1 MFAKKGNRK
10 ANFSELSQ
18 RISIC
23 MVYVKRALS
32 LSIAILLL
40 LLPPATMA
48 QQLINGIVVD
58 ETSGLPLEGASVY
71 FNNTSIGTSANAV
84 GKFSLQL
91 PNLLNAE
98 LIISGVGYERLV
110 YTLPAT
116 IDLHRNYVFKLA
128 QKEQQLR
135 EVLILPDALRRKYL
149 SIFEQN
155 FLGITE
161 EASRSSI
168 ENRKDIY
175 FTSGDDNNTI
185 RAYSDTPLVI
195 INKMLGYKI
204 KFELVDFSFDK
215 GNGRTFYY
223 GYTRFEEMGD
233 KSRWQ
238 KNRRRCY
245 YGSTV
250 HFFRSL
256 IANRLKED
264 AFKIYLIKPVSLS
277 GDTNR
282 VGNGVVKKVHGNQE
296 MAMAVSVSPDQIIM
310 PDTSNINN
318 YILAFKGK
326 LMVQYDKEAASKWYL
341 KKNTF
346 IQGNMP
352 VGFRSYI
359 TIKSD
364 FLQIT
369 STGIVNNPMD
379 VEYSGY
385 WIYEKAA
392 NMLPFNYEPD

>member
-1 MFAKKGNRK
+1 MIFFKSA
-10 ANFSELSQ
+10 
-18 RISIC
+18 I
-23 MVYVKRALS
+23 S

-40 LLPPATMA
+40 LLPHTTMA
-48 QQLINGIVVD
+48 QQFINGTVIS
-58 ETSGLPLEGASVY
+58 ENTGLPLEGASVY
-71 FNNTSIGTSANAV
+71 FNNTSIGTSANAA

-91 PNLLNAE
+91 PNMVNAE
-98 LIISGVGYERLV
+98 LIVSGVGYELLV
-110 YTLPAT
+110 FNVPST
-116 IDLHRNYVFKLA
+116 IDLHKIYVFRLE

-135 EVLILPDALRRKYL
+135 DVLILPDALRRKYL
-149 SIFEQN
+149 GIFEQN

-175 FTSGDDNNTI
+175 FTSGDNNNTI

-204 KFELVDFSFDK
+204 RFELVDFSFDK

-233 KSRWQ
+233 KNRWQ
-238 KNRRRCY
+238 KNRKRCY

-256 IANRLKED
+256 IANRLSED

-282 VGNGVVKKVHGNQE
+282 AANGIVKKVYGQNK
-296 MAMAVSVSPDQIIM
+296 MDMAVPVSAGEIIK
-310 PDTSNINN
+310 PDTSNVYN
-318 YILAFKGK
+318 YKLSFKNK
-326 LMVQYDKEAASKWYL
+326 LMVQYDKEPASKWYL

-346 IQGNMP
+346 IQGSMP
-352 VGFRSYI
+352 VGFRAYI

-369 STGIVNNPMD
+369 STGIINNPMD

>member
-1 MFAKKGNRK
+1 MVFLKSA
-10 ANFSELSQ
+10 
-18 RISIC
+18 ISF
-23 MVYVKRALS
+23 
-32 LSIAILLL
+32 SIAILLL
-40 LLPPATMA
+40 LLPHKIMA
-48 QQLINGIVVD
+48 QQIVNGTVIS
-58 ETSGLPLEGASVY
+58 ENTGLPLEGASVY
-71 FNNTSIGTSANAV
+71 FNNTSIGTSANAA
-84 GKFSLQL
+84 GKFSLPL
-91 PNLLNAE
+91 PNMLNAE

-110 YTLPAT
+110 YNLPVT
-116 IDLHRNYVFKLA
+116 IDLNKTFVFKLA

-135 EVLILPDALRRKYL
+135 DVLILPDALRRKYL

-161 EASRSSI
+161 EASRSNI

-175 FTSGDDNNTI
+175 FTSGENNNTI

-215 GNGRTFYY
+215 ENGRTFYY

-238 KNRRRCY
+238 KNRKRSY

-277 GDTNR
+277 GDTNL
-282 VGNGVVKKVHGNQE
+282 VSNSVLKKVNVNQE
-296 MAMAVSVSPDQIIM
+296 MAMAVSVSPEQIIKS
-310 PDTSNINN
+310 DSSNVNN
-318 YILAFKGK
+318 YKLTFKGK
-326 LMVQYDKEAASKWYL
+326 LMIQYDKEPASKWYL

-352 VGFRSYI
+352 VGFRAYV

-369 STGIVNNPMD
+369 NTGIINNPMD
-379 VEYSGY
+379 VEFSGY

-392 NMLPFNYEPD
+392 NMLPLNYEPD

>member
-1 MFAKKGNRK
+1 MIFLKKVMP
-10 ANFSELSQ
+10 FS
-18 RISIC
+18 
-23 MVYVKRALS
+23 VAV
-32 LSIAILLL
+32 LLL
-40 LLPPATMA
+40 LLPHIIMA
-48 QQLINGIVVD
+48 QQFINGIVIS
-58 ETSGLPLEGASVY
+58 ENTGLPVEGASVY
-71 FNNTSIGTSANAV
+71 FNNTSIGTSANAA
-84 GKFSLQL
+84 GKFLLQL
-91 PNLLNAE
+91 PNMLNAE
-98 LIISGVGYERLV
+98 LIISGVGFERLV
-110 YTLPAT
+110 YILPAT
-116 IDLHRNYVFKLA
+116 IDQKKTYVFKLE

-135 EVLILPDALRRKYL
+135 DVLILPDALRRKYL

-161 EASRSSI
+161 EASRSRI

-175 FTSGDDNNTI
+175 FTSGDDKNTI

-195 INKMLGYKI
+195 INKMLGYRI

-215 GNGRTFYY
+215 ENGRTFYY

-233 KSRWQ
+233 KNKWQ
-238 KNRRRCY
+238 KNRKRSY

-277 GDTNR
+277 GDTNL
-282 VGNGVVKKVHGNQE
+282 VSNSVLKKVNVNQE
-296 MAMAVSVSPDQIIM
+296 MAMAVSVSPEQIIKS
-310 PDTSNINN
+310 DSSNVNN
-318 YILAFKGK
+318 YKLTFKGK
-326 LMVQYDKEAASKWYL
+326 LMVQYDKEPASKWYL

-352 VGFRSYI
+352 VGFRAYV

-369 STGIVNNPMD
+369 NTGIINNPMD
-379 VEYSGY
+379 VEFSGY

-392 NMLPFNYEPD
+392 NMLPLNYEPD

>member
-1 MFAKKGNRK
+1 MVFFKRTIS
-10 ANFSELSQ
+10 FS
-18 RISIC
+18 I
-23 MVYVKRALS
+23 Y
-32 LSIAILLL
+32 LLL
-40 LLPPATMA
+40 LILPHATKA
-48 QQLINGIVVD
+48 QQYINGTVKS
-58 ETSGLPLEGASVY
+58 ENTGLPIEGASVY
-71 FNNTSIGTSANAV
+71 FNNTSIGTSANAAGV
-84 GKFSLQL
+84 FSLQL
-91 PNLLNAE
+91 PNILNAE
-98 LIISGVGYERLV
+98 LIISAVGYELLV
-110 YTLPAT
+110 YNLPSSINQNKT
-116 IDLHRNYVFKLA
+116 YVFKLA
-128 QKEQQLR
+128 KKEQQLR
-135 EVLILPDALRRKYL
+135 DVMILPEELRRKYL

-161 EASRSSI
+161 EASRSRI

-175 FTSGDDNNTI
+175 FTSGDNKNTI

-204 KFELVDFSFDK
+204 NFELVDFSFDK
-215 GNGRTFYY
+215 EDGRTFYY

-238 KNRRRCY
+238 KNRKQCY

-256 IANRLKED
+256 IANRLKEE
-264 AFKIYLIKPVSLS
+264 AFKIYLIKPVSIS
-277 GDTNR
+277 SDTPGMAN
-282 VGNGVVKKVHGNQE
+282 NGTKNVRGKEE
-296 MAMAVSVSPDQIIM
+296 MAMAVSVSADQIIM
-310 PDTSNINN
+310 PDTSNVNT
-318 YILAFKGK
+318 YKLAFKGK
-326 LMVQYDKEAASKWYL
+326 LMVQYYKDPASKWYL
-341 KKNTF
+341 KKNNF

-352 VGFRSYI
+352 VGFRSYV
-359 TIKSD
+359 TVKSN

>member
-1 MFAKKGNRK
+1 MP
-10 ANFSELSQ
+10 FS
-18 RISIC
+18 
-23 MVYVKRALS
+23 VAV
-32 LSIAILLL
+32 LLL
-40 LLPPATMA
+40 LLPHIIMA
-48 QQLINGIVVD
+48 QQFINGIVIS
-58 ETSGLPLEGASVY
+58 ENTGLPVEGASVY
-71 FNNTSIGTSANAV
+71 FNNTSIGTSANAA
-84 GKFSLQL
+84 GKFLLQL
-91 PNLLNAE
+91 PNMLNAE
-98 LIISGVGYERLV
+98 LIVSGVGFERLV
-110 YTLPAT
+110 YILPAT
-116 IDLHRNYVFKLA
+116 IDQKKTYVFKLE

-135 EVLILPDALRRKYL
+135 DVLILPDALRRKYL

-161 EASRSSI
+161 EASRSRI

-175 FTSGDDNNTI
+175 FTSGDDKNTI

-195 INKMLGYKI
+195 INKMLGYRI

-215 GNGRTFYY
+215 ENGRTFYY

-233 KSRWQ
+233 KNKWQ
-238 KNRRRCY
+238 KNRKRSY

-277 GDTNR
+277 GDTNL
-282 VGNGVVKKVHGNQE
+282 VSNSVLKKVNVNQE
-296 MAMAVSVSPDQIIM
+296 MAMAVSVSPEQIIKS
-310 PDTSNINN
+310 DSSNVNN
-318 YILAFKGK
+318 YKLTFKGK
-326 LMVQYDKEAASKWYL
+326 LMVQYDKEPASKWYL

-352 VGFRSYI
+352 VGFRAYV

-369 STGIVNNPMD
+369 NTGIINNPMD
-379 VEYSGY
+379 VEFSGY

-392 NMLPFNYEPD
+392 NMLPLNYEPD